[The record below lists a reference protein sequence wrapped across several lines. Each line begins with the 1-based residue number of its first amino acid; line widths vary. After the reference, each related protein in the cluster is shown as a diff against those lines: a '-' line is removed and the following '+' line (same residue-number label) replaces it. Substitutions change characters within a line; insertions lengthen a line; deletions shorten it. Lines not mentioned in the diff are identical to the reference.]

1 MDVTVIICAYTE
13 DRWNDLLE
21 AAASVQRQSLPAR
34 QLIVVIDHNPELLA
48 RAREHLPFATVIENS
63 HARGSSG
70 GRNSGLALAHTEI
83 VAFMDED
90 ACAEPNWLEMLVA
103 PYQDPAV
110 IGVGGLVRPLWETGR
125 PDWFPEEYDWVVGCS
140 HDGTGQQAGAVRNF
154 IGANMSFRR
163 SAFDAAGPFAD
174 ELGRLAA
181 FPISCDETEFCI
193 RLRQRC
199 PDGKLVIE
207 PRARVLHRVPASRTT
222 WDYFRLR
229 CYAEGLSKAQ
239 VTQFAGAG
247 DGLANERTYVL
258 RTLTAALGKNLKS
271 LLLETDRDAGARA
284 GALLA
289 GLAITAAGYGRG
301 RWNLRGSA
309 QRVSSSVQSWQ
320 AEEVVQ

>member
-21 AAASVQRQSLPAR
+21 AAASVQRQSLPAL

-48 RAREHLPFATVIENS
+48 RARKHLPYATVIENS

-70 GRNSGLALAHTEI
+70 GRNSGLALAQTEI

-271 LLLETDRDAGARA
+271 LLLEIDRDAGARA